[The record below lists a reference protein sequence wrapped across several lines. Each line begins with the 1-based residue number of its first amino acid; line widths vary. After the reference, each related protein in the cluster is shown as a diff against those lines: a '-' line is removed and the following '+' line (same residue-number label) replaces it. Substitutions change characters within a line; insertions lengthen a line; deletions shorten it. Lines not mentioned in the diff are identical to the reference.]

1 MIDKLKNRFVTGTF
15 VADVKQYFTKI
26 NEIIDYLNNQVPA
39 VNYKIYR
46 ALITQTGGSD
56 PVVEVLENTLGET
69 IIWARD
75 NVGNYSA
82 SSSGIF
88 LQNKTF
94 LTINKSKSGGRQ
106 FSFYRTDNDKLEIV
120 TEYFDS
126 STPTFVEDDDIL
138 DNTSVEIIIYN

>member
-46 ALITQTGGSD
+46 ALLTQTGGSD
-56 PVVEVLENTLGET
+56 PVVTVLENTLGET
-69 IIWARD
+69 ITWLRD
-75 NVGNYSA
+75 NAGIYSA
-82 SSSGIF
+82 NSSGIF

-94 LTINKSKSGGRQ
+94 LTINKSNYSGRQ
-106 FSFYRTDNDKLEIV
+106 FSFYRTDNDKLEVV

-126 STPTFVEDDDIL
+126 STPTFVQDDDIL
-138 DNTSVEIIIYN
+138 INTSVEIIIYN

>member
-46 ALITQTGGSD
+46 ALMTQTGGDD
-56 PVVEVLENTLGET
+56 PVVTVLENTLGET
-69 IIWARD
+69 ITWLRD
-75 NVGNYSA
+75 STGIYSA
-82 SSSGIF
+82 NSSGIF

-94 LTINKSKSGGRQ
+94 LTINKSDYSGRQ
-106 FSFYRTDNDKLEIV
+106 FSFYRADNDRLEVV
-120 TEYFDS
+120 TEYFDNLIIG
-126 STPTFVEDDDIL
+126 FVQNDNIL
-138 DNTSVEIIIYN
+138 INTSVEIIIYN

>member
-1 MIDKLKNRFVTGTF
+1 MIKKLTPALMSIKNLFF
-15 VADVKQYFTKI
+15 KQA
-26 NEIIDYLNNQVPA
+26 EIIDYLNNDIA

-69 IIWARD
+69 ITWLRD
-75 NVGNYSA
+75 SAGIYSA
-82 SSSGIF
+82 NSSGIF

-106 FSFYRTDNDKLEIV
+106 FSFYRTDNDRLEIV

-138 DNTSVEIIIYN
+138 DNTSIEIIVYN